1 MEIWGTFVETISV
14 ALFAL
19 SQIYGGNL
27 GCAIITLS
35 LIVRLALLPLSL
47 HLGRKVK
54 ARQDLMHT
62 LQPKVDRIKAK
73 YRQNPQRQ
81 SEELMKLYRQNGVS
95 PFDLSSLLGNIVQIP
110 VFFGLLSAIRKGLG
124 NGGSFLWIKD
134 IAQPNAY
141 LALIVAGL
149 TYLSTSISSDLS
161 QQSRALVNFLP
172 VVITLIFAWR
182 LAAGIGMYWASSTV
196 VGLVQSLILKRT
208 ALMSREQAG

>member
-62 LQPKVDRIKAK
+62 LQPKVDRIKAE

-81 SEELMKLYRQNGVS
+81 SEELMKLYRQYGVS
-95 PFDLSSLLGNIVQIP
+95 PFDISSLLGNIVQIP

-172 VVITLIFAWR
+172 VVITLIIAWR

>member
-1 MEIWGTFVETISV
+1 MEIWGAFVETISV

-47 HLGRKVK
+47 HIGRKVK
-54 ARQDLMHT
+54 ARQELMHS
-62 LQPKVDRIKAK
+62 LQPKVDRIKVK

-81 SEELMKLYRQNGVS
+81 SEEVMKLYRQKGVS
-95 PFDLSSLLGNIVQIP
+95 PFDILSILGNIAQIP

-134 IAQPNAY
+134 IAQPDAF

-149 TYLSTSISSDLS
+149 TYISTMLSSDLS

-172 VVITLIFAWR
+172 VAITLIFAWR

-196 VGLVQSLILKRT
+196 VGLVQSLILNKST
-208 ALMSREQAG
+208 LLNREQAR